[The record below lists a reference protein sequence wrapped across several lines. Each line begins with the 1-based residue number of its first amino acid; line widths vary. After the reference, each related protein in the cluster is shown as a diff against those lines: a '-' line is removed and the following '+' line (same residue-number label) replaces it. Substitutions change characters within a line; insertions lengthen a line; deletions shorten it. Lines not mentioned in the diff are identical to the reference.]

1 MLDKRIE
8 DNFVAI
14 LEEELIPAMGCTEPI
29 ALAYASAKARQVL
42 GSAPEKITA
51 ECSGNMIKNVRC
63 VSIPNS
69 DGMIGIEAACALGA
83 LAGDADRCM
92 EVLEA
97 VDDEGREKAR
107 QFVDAKSCR
116 VEFLDSEIPL
126 HFIIRMMAGTD
137 NVMVEVRHS
146 HTNIVKIEKNGTV
159 LLKKIGMEQEK
170 GQLADRSDLT
180 IDNIKKFAD
189 SVDLGRIRHLFDRQI
204 QYNMDIAYEG
214 MSGNYG
220 LGLGRMIRETYAE
233 SVVTRMKAY
242 ACAASEARMGGC
254 DMPVIINSGSG
265 NQGIASSV
273 PVIVYARENNIS
285 SQRLYRALAFS
296 SLITTYQKEFI
307 GKLSAFCGAVSAS
320 CASAAAITYLAGGTT
335 RQIKDT
341 IDNTLANIPGIIC
354 DGAKISC
361 AAKIASSLDAAMMG
375 HYLSMQGKAYEAY
388 TGILKEDAEET
399 ISCVGYIGKVG
410 MHQTDKEII
419 KMMLSEEPNA
429 EAAETSA
436 SEASEAYAYVDGS
449 YNVNTKVYGYGGFLM
464 HEGGKEILMGN
475 GSDEEMALMRNVAGE
490 ISGSIA
496 AVKKAIELGI
506 KELTIYYDYAGIEHW
521 ALGTWKRN
529 KTGTKAYYEY
539 MQSVKDKIALKF
551 VKVTGH
557 SGIEGNEEADSLA
570 KQAVGIK

>member
-1 MLDKRIE
+1 MLDKVIE
-8 DNFVAI
+8 DSFIAI

-29 ALAYASAKARQVL
+29 ALAYAAAKAREVL
-42 GSAPEKITA
+42 GCEPESIIAK
-51 ECSGNMIKNVRC
+51 CSGNMIKNVRC

-69 DGMIGIEAACALGA
+69 GGLIGIEAACALGA
-83 LAGDADRCM
+83 LAGDAGKCM

-97 VDDEGREKAR
+97 VDDAGRAAAKKYVEEGR
-107 QFVDAKSCR
+107 CR

-126 HFIIRMMAGTD
+126 HFVIEMQAGEGSA
-137 NVMVEVRHS
+137 MVEIRHS
-146 HTNIVKIEKNGTV
+146 HTNIVKVRKNGDV
-159 LLKKIGMEQEK
+159 IFMKAGAEDDK
-170 GQLADRSDLT
+170 GVLADRSGLN
-180 IDNIKKFAD
+180 IENIKQFAD
-189 SVDLGRIRHLFDRQI
+189 EVQIGKLRHLFDRQI

-220 LGLGRMIRETYAE
+220 LGLGRVIRETYAE

-273 PVIVYARENNIS
+273 PVIVYAREKNIQS
-285 SQRLYRALAFS
+285 EKLYRALAFS
-296 SLITTYQKEFI
+296 SLLTTYQKEFI

-320 CASAAAITYLAGGTT
+320 CASAAAITYLAGGTI

-375 HYLSMQGKAYEAY
+375 HYLAMQGKAYEAY
-388 TGILKEDAEET
+388 TGILKEEAGET

-419 KMMLSEEPNA
+419 KMML
-429 EAAETSA
+429 
-436 SEASEAYAYVDGS
+436 
-449 YNVNTKVYGYGGFLM
+449 
-464 HEGGKEILMGN
+464 KE
-475 GSDEEMALMRNVAGE
+475 
-490 ISGSIA
+490 
-496 AVKKAIELGI
+496 K
-506 KELTIYYDYAGIEHW
+506 
-521 ALGTWKRN
+521 
-529 KTGTKAYYEY
+529 
-539 MQSVKDKIALKF
+539 
-551 VKVTGH
+551 
-557 SGIEGNEEADSLA
+557 
-570 KQAVGIK
+570 